1 MFILQKCTFIF
12 LCCTAKKWRQEDL
25 QRNYFA
31 RRQFAAFGKRH
42 TKTTLC
48 TWQWS
53 IIIIFLKHREREKER
68 ESIRTAAAE
77 DSNQKEGVYTCCC
90 LAPFYLG
97 NVCWPDNKG
106 FFLEISGRHYRCRL
120 QRNTLN
126 YTTLHWSTHQ
136 LPPWLPGTGP
146 DCGRWGGV
154 VIFHAYINMILHT
167 QAGCLTSFAQVFL

>member
-1 MFILQKCTFIF
+1 MKHYH
-12 LCCTAKKWRQEDL
+12 
-25 QRNYFA
+25 N
-31 RRQFAAFGKRH
+31 
-42 TKTTLC
+42 
-48 TWQWS
+48 
-53 IIIIFLKHREREKER
+53 FLKTQREREKER

-146 DCGRWGGV
+146 DCGRWGGGGH
-154 VIFHAYINMILHT
+154 ISCIYQYDPSHT
-167 QAGCLTSFAQVFL
+167 SRMSHIICTSISLRQKGIAGLKGWRDYVDTSWVNEQISGVKFKPAALLEPTQKQAGDQDVG